1 MSTPLWERFQ
11 RNCSV
16 AEERVMKNKIVKP
29 GMLPVRR
36 RSVTIRDVAQRAGV
50 STATVSRAL
59 AAPDRVAEATRV
71 AVFSAIDAI
80 GFTPNASARSLRA
93 RSTKMVLALLH
104 GIGNSFYT
112 VILNAIEE
120 ALFKAGYGM
129 IMGDTRA
136 DPARERHYER
146 LVLSGQVDGVLLLS
160 GRMPPADFGN
170 LDRIVPII
178 LICNDIPELPSI
190 PVVESANRD
199 AARQMVDY
207 LIGLGHRRIAH
218 VTGPI
223 ENVEAQE
230 RIRGFQEGIAA
241 AGLVAA
247 ECPVWEGRFSTDAG
261 VAAATRFLAA
271 SGNGPERPSAIFS
284 ANDEV
289 ALGLIK
295 TLRDAGLSVPQDV
308 SVAGFDDIE
317 YANLIEPAL
326 TTMHQP
332 RVEIGRLAAEAL
344 VQRMQ
349 GIPGAPQPRTTRLP
363 CTLVIRD
370 SVAPWRPSLSGKPAP
385 AGKTARIALA

>member
-1 MSTPLWERFQ
+1 
-11 RNCSV
+11 
-16 AEERVMKNKIVKP
+16 MKNRIVKP

-36 RSVTIRDVAQRAGV
+36 RSVTIRDVAERAGV

-71 AVFSAIDAI
+71 AVFTAIDAI

-104 GIGNSFYT
+104 GIGNAFYT

-170 LDRIVPII
+170 LDRTVPII

-199 AARQMVDY
+199 AARQMMDY

-218 VTGPI
+218 VTGPL

-230 RIRGFQEGIAA
+230 RIRGFHEAVAA

-247 ECPVWEGRFSTDAG
+247 DCPVWEGNFSTEAG
-261 VAAATRFLAA
+261 VAAARRFLAA
-271 SGNGPERPSAIFS
+271 PERPSAIFS
-284 ANDEV
+284 ANDEI

-332 RVEIGRLAAEAL
+332 RIDIGRLAAEAL

-349 GIPGAPQPRTTRLP
+349 GTPGAPQPRTTRLP
-363 CTLVIRD
+363 CTLIVRD
-370 SVAPWRPSLSGKPAP
+370 SVARLGGKAGASEKQAPVDKPARIG
-385 AGKTARIALA
+385 AGVT